1 MQSPAPIA
9 AAISILPGLAALA
22 ARYDGFLLDLWGT
35 IHDGLRPW
43 PGAVEC
49 LLELKRRG
57 KRTLLL
63 SNAPRRSH
71 LAIAR
76 MVEMGI
82 PREAYGDVLTSGEA
96 AHDGLLHRRD
106 DWHRRLGRRL
116 YLLGP
121 PTDDSVLEDV
131 PHERVERLDRAEGIV
146 NVGTRRRGDSLDA
159 YEAFLRE
166 AAERNL
172 PMVCCN
178 PDYEVL
184 RGEERELC
192 AGAIAL
198 RYEQMGAR
206 ARGDVYYHGKPHAPI
221 YAESLRRL
229 GIADP
234 ARVLAVGDAL
244 RTDVAGAAAVG
255 IDAALVTSTGILAK
269 ELGIA
274 PFEDPAPDALARRCA
289 AEGQRPI
296 AAIAAFRW

>member
-1 MQSPAPIA
+1 MHSPAPA
-9 AAISILPGLAALA
+9 PAAIPILPGIAALA

-49 LLELKRRG
+49 LFELKRRG

-76 MVEMGI
+76 MIEMGI

-96 AHDGLLHRRD
+96 AHDALLRRPD
-106 DWHRRLGRRL
+106 DWHRRFGRRL

-121 PTDDSVLEDV
+121 PKDDSVLEEV
-131 PHERVERLDRAEGIV
+131 PHERVERLDEAEGIV
-146 NVGTRRRGDSLDA
+146 NVGTFRRADGLEA
-159 YEAFLRE
+159 YEDLLRE
-166 AAERNL
+166 AAARRL
-172 PMVCCN
+172 PMICCN
-178 PDYEVL
+178 PDHEVL
-184 RGEERELC
+184 RGEDRELC

-198 RYEQMGAR
+198 RYQQLGGE
-206 ARGDVYYHGKPHAPI
+206 VYYHGKPHAPI

-244 RTDVAGAAAVG
+244 RTDVAGAAAAG
-255 IDAALVTSTGILAK
+255 INAVLVTSTGILAK

-274 PFEDPAPDALARRCA
+274 PFEDPAPEALARRCA
-289 AEGQRPI
+289 AEGQRPV